1 MDNRQSWSEALSLLK
16 VKGEAFVLITIIGV
30 HGSAPRNSGTKM
42 VVTAKSTYDTIGGG
56 HLEFKSIAKAHQL
69 LADGDN
75 NQHIEHFSLGATLGQ
90 CCGGDCTVL
99 FERFTACKTQ
109 IMLFGAGHVGK
120 ALTTIL
126 AELPCQIKWVDNREE
141 QFPEGML
148 TNSPHNVECIVSD
161 NPVDEIANM
170 PAGSFFIIMTHNHQL
185 DFELCQALLKRGD
198 FVYAGLIGSD
208 TKWKRFQHRLKH
220 REFSQQAIEQLN
232 CPIGLSA
239 VPGKRP
245 MEVAVSIA
253 AEVIGIY
260 QRDEGDS
267 HHALKSSKAQGI
279 SFKALTPL
287 LNSGSNLKGSDL
299 NTAELK
305 SKSRNNNESI
315 LSKSV
320 TENINE

>member
-16 VKGEAFVLITIIGV
+16 VKGEAFVLLTIIGV
-30 HGSAPRNSGTKM
+30 HGSAPRNAGTKM

-56 HLEFKSIAKAHQL
+56 HLEFKSIALAHQL
-69 LADGDN
+69 LADEDK
-75 NQHIEHFSLGATLGQ
+75 NQHIEHFSLGASLGQ

-99 FERFTACKTQ
+99 FESFSACKTQ

-185 DFELCQALLKRGD
+185 DFELCQALLKRDD
-198 FVYAGLIGSD
+198 FAYAGLIGSD

-260 QRDEGDS
+260 QSDEGAS
-267 HHALKSSKAQGI
+267 HHASSAQGI

-287 LNSGSNLKGSDL
+287 LNSV
-299 NTAELK
+299 TELK
-305 SKSRNNNESI
+305 NKSRNNNESI

>member
-1 MDNRQSWSEALSLLK
+1 MHNRQRWSEAVSLLK
-16 VKGEAFVLITIIGV
+16 AKGEAFVLLTIIGV

-56 HLEFKSIAKAHQL
+56 HLEFKSIALAHQL
-69 LADGDN
+69 LADEDK

-99 FERFTACKTQ
+99 FESFVACKTQ

-126 AELPCQIKWVDNREE
+126 ADLPCQVKWVDNREE
-141 QFPEGML
+141 QFPVQML
-148 TNSPHNVECIVSD
+148 VNPPHNVECIVSES
-161 NPVDEIANM
+161 PVDEIATM

-185 DFELCQALLKRGD
+185 DFELCQALLKRSD
-198 FVYAGLIGSD
+198 FAYAGLIGSD

-220 REFSQQAIEQLN
+220 REFSQEVINQLN
-232 CPIGLSA
+232 CPIGLSE

-253 AEVIGIY
+253 AEVIGLY
-260 QRDEGDS
+260 QKDDSAS
-267 HHALKSSKAQGI
+267 HHSSKAQGI
-279 SFKALTPL
+279 SFKSLTPL
-287 LNSGSNLKGSDL
+287 LNSGSNLKRVDI
-299 NTAELK
+299 K
-305 SKSRNNNESI
+305 SENFKKTSRNNNEPL

>member
-1 MDNRQSWSEALSLLK
+1 MDNRQRWSEAISLLK
-16 VKGEAFVLITIIGV
+16 GKGEAFVLLTIIGV

-42 VVTAKSTYDTIGGG
+42 VVTANATYDTIGGG

-69 LADGDN
+69 LAIEDK

-99 FERFTACKTQ
+99 FESFAACKTQ

-126 AELPCQIKWVDNREE
+126 ADLPCQVKWVDNREA
-141 QFPEGML
+141 QFPPQML
-148 TNSPHNVECIVSD
+148 VNPLHNVECVVSD
-161 NPVDEIANM
+161 SPVDEIAIM

-198 FVYAGLIGSD
+198 FAYTGLIGSE

-220 REFSQQAIEQLN
+220 REFSEEAIEQLK
-232 CPIGLSA
+232 CPIGLSE

-253 AEVIGIY
+253 AEVIGLY
-260 QRDEGDS
+260 QKDDNAI
-267 HHALKSSKAQGI
+267 HHSSKAQGI

-287 LNSGSNLKGSDL
+287 LNSESSLQRAG
-299 NTAELK
+299 LK
-305 SKSRNNNESI
+305 STNVKSTSQNNNEPI

-320 TENINE
+320 TEKINE

>member
-1 MDNRQSWSEALSLLK
+1 MHNRESWSEALSSLK
-16 VKGEAFVLITIIGV
+16 MKGEAFVLLTIIGV

-42 VVTAKSTYDTIGGG
+42 IVTAKSTYDTIGGG
-56 HLEFKSIAKAHQL
+56 HLEFKSIALAHQL
-69 LADGDN
+69 LADEDK

-99 FERFTACKTQ
+99 FESFAACKTQ

-126 AELPCQIKWVDNREE
+126 ADLPCQLKWVDNREA
-141 QFPEGML
+141 QFPEEML
-148 TNSPHNVECIVSD
+148 KNPPHNVECIVSD

-170 PAGSFFIIMTHNHQL
+170 PASSFYIIMTHNHQL

-198 FVYAGLIGSD
+198 FRYAGLIGSD

-232 CPIGLSA
+232 CPIGLSQ

-253 AEVIGIY
+253 AEIIGIY
-260 QRDEGDS
+260 QNDESVS
-267 HHALKSSKAQGI
+267 HHASKAQGI

-287 LNSGSNLKGSDL
+287 LNSVTEL
-299 NTAELK
+299 N
-305 SKSRNNNESI
+305 SKSRNNNKPI
-315 LSKSV
+315 LIKSV